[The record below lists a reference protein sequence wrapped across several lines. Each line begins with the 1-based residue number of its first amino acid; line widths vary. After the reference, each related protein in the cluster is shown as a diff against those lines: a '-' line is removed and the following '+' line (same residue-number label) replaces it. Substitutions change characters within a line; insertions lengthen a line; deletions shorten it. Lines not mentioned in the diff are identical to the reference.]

1 MPEKHSSVPFEAIL
15 DTLVEG
21 SKSLP
26 ASYLTRFSD
35 IQSSDLA
42 LLKKS
47 WANIKPKRRLSLVE
61 DLIRQNQENTLV
73 CFDDVA
79 VVFLEDEDARVRSAG
94 IRLLRESEDARF
106 VERLITLLE
115 KDKQLLVRAA
125 AASGLGPFVLLG
137 ELDKISPEKL
147 AHIERVLLPRITGTD
162 DDLVRR
168 SALEAMGYSSRKEM
182 VHLISEAFEENDPD
196 WIASALVAMGR
207 SASEEWEMHI
217 LRSLFHPDAVV
228 RLEAIRAAG
237 ALTLTRAVE
246 PLLELLDSGGEI
258 GKELRFAAI
267 WALSEIGGE
276 KANAALESLLDNAAT
291 DEEADFIEEAIEN
304 TSSGSGT
311 LGLDFIDLDNLQQS
325 DLAYEEADYTEYDD
339 LEEESDEDN
348 TSGRQYRYD
357 DD

>member
-1 MPEKHSSVPFEAIL
+1 MPEKHSSVPFEAII

-26 ASYLTRFSD
+26 SSYLTRFSD

-47 WANIKPKRRLSLVE
+47 WADIKPKRRLSLVE
-61 DLIRQNQENTLV
+61 DLIRQNQDNTLV
-73 CFDDVA
+73 CFDDV
-79 VVFLEDEDARVRSAG
+79 VVIFLEDEDARVRSAG

-168 SALEAMGYSSRKEM
+168 SALEAMGYSSRREM
-182 VHLISEAFEENDPD
+182 VRLISEAFEENDPD

-246 PLLELLDSGGEI
+246 PLLELLDSGET

-304 TSSGSGT
+304 SSGGSST

-325 DLAYEEADYTEYDD
+325 DLAYEDADYTEYND

-348 TSGRQYRYD
+348 SSGRQSRYD